1 MENKMAKTKVDALA
15 LSIGK
20 AIAARRQDAGLT
32 QEQVAEQL
40 KIGNEAVSR
49 MERGLVMPTVA
60 RLLELAACLTAMPR
74 LAGGVQQPPAEQA
87 QHLAQM
93 LARLDSADR
102 EMVLAMVEQLTNR
115 LAKPS

>member
-15 LSIGK
+15 LSVGK

-74 LAGGVQQPPAEQA
+74 PCWWSPATARRAGAAPGTDAGPPGQCGSGDGAGDGGTTDQPAG
-87 QHLAQM
+87 
-93 LARLDSADR
+93 
-102 EMVLAMVEQLTNR
+102 
-115 LAKPS
+115 

>member
-1 MENKMAKTKVDALA
+1 MAKTKVDALA

-20 AIAARRQDAGLT
+20 AIAARRQEADLT

-60 RLLELAACLTAMPR
+60 RLLELASLFHCDASSLLVESSNR
-74 LAGGVQQPPAEQA
+74 PAEQA

>member
-1 MENKMAKTKVDALA
+1 MAKTKVDALA
-15 LSIGK
+15 LSVGK

-60 RLLELAACLTAMPR
+60 RLLELAT
-74 LAGGVQQPPAEQA
+74 V
-87 QHLAQM
+87 
-93 LARLDSADR
+93 
-102 EMVLAMVEQLTNR
+102 
-115 LAKPS
+115 

>member
-1 MENKMAKTKVDALA
+1 L
-15 LSIGK
+15 
-20 AIAARRQDAGLT
+20 
-32 QEQVAEQL
+32 
-40 KIGNEAVSR
+40 
-49 MERGLVMPTVA
+49 LVESSN
-60 RLLELAACLTAMPR
+60 R
-74 LAGGVQQPPAEQA
+74 PAEQA